1 MKLLAIFLVVYVSP
15 GCLSQCVNCAPQ
27 PTYQS
32 PCCVP
37 TSNVQTIQSA
47 RAFTNGAQ
55 GSQVIMYY
63 NGQRV
68 VSDVQPQQQQ
78 QPQGSNFNQAT
89 NNYQN
94 PGPIPSYQTGYD
106 QDNQNQNQT
115 GYYPN
120 NLNGGVV
127 AGGATTGTVVI
138 GGVTQTHTGPGI
150 NAGGNVG
157 NPNPNINA
165 GGNVGGQNQNQNQFQ
180 NNDPNINAGGNVGG
194 QNQNQNQNQ
203 FQNPNDPYQNQPN
216 FNTGGVVGGQNQN
229 SAQYQGPDGQYQYQ
243 NQDQNAG
250 GNFNNQQYQNQNM
263 NAGGYLDNQ
272 NQGQFQDQNQGQ
284 FQGSTLAPAG
294 GEVGY
299 QPFTPSGNT
308 DYNNGAQSGA
318 YDQQN
323 QQGPQGQYQ
332 QNQNDQ
338 QVIYPSGGVVPG
350 GAVAGSSYNSP
361 NSGYVNSQVQP
372 QTYPTQV
379 VTGGAVPNQNVQQ
392 QPDVN
397 TQYQDQMN
405 QQNQQNMGGQQGA
418 QGNNFGQGG
427 QQGGVFVGSTTP
439 QQGQQF
445 TSAPNNQFQQVTQGQ
460 QGQQE
465 FTNQPQQGDFNNQN
479 QGGFTSTPGYQ
490 QGGQQ
495 QQFTTFP
502 QFQNGQFQDGQQG
515 YTDNTLTPPIDS
527 AQNDNSQQF
536 TQTPSTPSPIPV
548 IYPIPGAGQ
557 TQPPQQQ
564 VQQSQDQNQQFQQT
578 QAPQQQE
585 FQQPQD
591 QNQQFQQTQPP
602 FQATTVFPG
611 TTPYPVIYPV
621 PSAGQETTQTP
632 FPQQPS
638 TISSNQ
644 DEFGVSWQSQ
654 NDSAFETTTQIQ
666 TPSFVP
672 VPVPMNSGNVPMES
686 SATPVPIQNDFG
698 TDPVTGTTNGQFIGG
713 VQGNQ
718 FQSTTPTTNFNNN
731 GQSSTGFQPITG
743 MPVTNDNMNQAG
755 FSSTMDPN
763 MPQAQYPS
771 QQEIL
776 AATGQ
781 QADQSSGANMASTP
795 APQFPSQQEL
805 GATVQQ
811 NQNTQPTPAPQFP
824 VQQNLGATTQNNNFQ
839 DGSTQQAGANAQF
852 PSQQELLQR
861 DQQNSGANNQNVND
875 SAFTPVY
882 GDMNTPY
889 GRYAST
895 TAVKASSNPQFDQP
909 TADQQQSLNSAG
921 TSFKVMFATFFMVF
935 LW

>member
-515 YTDNTLTPPIDS
+515 
-527 AQNDNSQQF
+527 
-536 TQTPSTPSPIPV
+536 
-548 IYPIPGAGQ
+548 
-557 TQPPQQQ
+557 
-564 VQQSQDQNQQFQQT
+564 
-578 QAPQQQE
+578 
-585 FQQPQD
+585 
-591 QNQQFQQTQPP
+591 
-602 FQATTVFPG
+602 
-611 TTPYPVIYPV
+611 
-621 PSAGQETTQTP
+621 
-632 FPQQPS
+632 
-638 TISSNQ
+638 
-644 DEFGVSWQSQ
+644 
-654 NDSAFETTTQIQ
+654 
-666 TPSFVP
+666 
-672 VPVPMNSGNVPMES
+672 
-686 SATPVPIQNDFG
+686 
-698 TDPVTGTTNGQFIGG
+698 TTNGQFIGG

-731 GQSSTGFQPITG
+731 GQSSTGPITG

>member
-68 VSDVQPQQQQ
+68 VSGAQPQQQQ
-78 QPQGSNFNQAT
+78 QGSNFNQA
-89 NNYQN
+89 NYQN
-94 PGPIPSYQTGYD
+94 PGPIPGYQTGYD
-106 QDNQNQNQT
+106 QNQQNQNQT

-120 NLNGGVV
+120 NLKGGVV

-138 GGVTQTHTGPGI
+138 GGVTQTQTGPGI
-150 NAGGNVG
+150 NAGGNVV
-157 NPNPNINA
+157 NPNPNVNA
-165 GGNVGGQNQNQNQFQ
+165 GGNVAGQNQNQNQFQ
-180 NNDPNINAGGNVGG
+180 NNDPNINAGGNIGG
-194 QNQNQNQNQ
+194 QNPNQNQNQ

-243 NQDQNAG
+243 NQDQNVG
-250 GNFNNQQYQNQNM
+250 GNFNNQEQYQNQNM
-263 NAGGYLDNQ
+263 NAGGYVDNQ

-284 FQGSTLAPAG
+284 FQGSTLAPSG

-308 DYNNGAQSGA
+308 DYNNGAPSGA
-318 YDQQN
+318 YNQQN

-338 QVIYPSGGVVPG
+338 QVIYPSGGVVAG
-350 GAVAGSSYNSP
+350 GAVAGGSSYNSP

-379 VTGGAVPNQNVQQ
+379 VTGGAIPNQNFQQ

-418 QGNNFGQGG
+418 QGNNFGQGQQGG
-427 QQGGVFVGSTTP
+427 QQAGVFVGSTTP

-445 TSAPNNQFQQVTQGQ
+445 TTAPNNQFQQSTQGQ
-460 QGQQE
+460 QG
-465 FTNQPQQGDFNNQN
+465 FTNQPQQGDFNNQQQN
-479 QGGFTSTPGYQ
+479 QQGGFTSTPGYQ

-495 QQFTTFP
+495 QFTTSP

-515 YTDNTLTPPIDS
+515 YTDNTLTPPIENV
-527 AQNDNSQQF
+527 QNDNSQQF
-536 TQTPSTPSPIPV
+536 TQPPSSPQPTTVPV
-548 IYPIPGAGQ
+548 IYPVPGAGQ

-564 VQQSQDQNQQFQQT
+564 QPQDQNQQFQQN
-578 QAPQQQE
+578 
-585 FQQPQD
+585 QD

-602 FQATTVFPG
+602 FQFTTVFPG

-644 DEFGVSWQSQ
+644 DEFGVSSQSQ
-654 NDSAFETTTQIQ
+654 NDAAFETTTQSQ

-672 VPVPMNSGNVPMES
+672 VPVPMNNGNVPMES
-686 SATPVPIQNDFG
+686 STTPVPIQNDFG
-698 TDPVTGTTNGQFIGG
+698 TDQVTGTTYGG

-731 GQSSTGFQPITG
+731 GQSSTGFQPTTG

-781 QADQSSGANMASTP
+781 QADQSATSGANMASTP

-805 GATVQQ
+805 GATAQQ
-811 NQNTQPTPAPQFP
+811 NQNTQPTQAPQFP
-824 VQQNLGATTQNNNFQ
+824 TQQNLGATTQNNNFQ
-839 DGSTQQAGANAQF
+839 DGSNQQQAAGANAQF

-861 DQQNSGANNQNVND
+861 DQQNSGANSQNVND
-875 SAFTPVY
+875 SGFTPVY

-895 TAVKASSNPQFDQP
+895 TASSNPQFDQP
-909 TADQQQSLNSAG
+909 TADQQQPLNSAG
-921 TSFKVMFATFFMVF
+921 TSFKVMFATFLMVF